1 MHLCGYKLLQ
11 ELHLLER
18 LCICVS
24 QILDFLEPVEHDALS
39 VTYELLLIKII
50 GNTILRAHHK
60 TTIGVSHVFYMLIH
74 ARVNLIL
81 KILLQ
86 AYVFLLILCLNHI
99 FDPLNFD
106 TTGIYFL
113 CVKKV
118 GRLATILSRLF

>member
-1 MHLCGYKLLQ
+1 MVESQLQ
-11 ELHLLER
+11 IGAR
-18 LCICVS
+18 LIVLNAGTGDDD
-24 QILDFLEPVEHDALS
+24 LDGTIEPVEHDALS